1 MATVAAAS
9 RWMFM
14 GPHSWAD
21 DGLNDLLNA
30 GHSSAS
36 RRFLKIPAKLG
47 PPAVLTEITHTSTFC
62 MGCTCS
68 LRVFGRNYG
77 YSVRSTDCDS
87 GGVMNGRHG
96 QDQDGCCCAS
106 DRLTEREVQI
116 LTLAATGLSD
126 GQIGRKLHVSRHTV
140 SYQISN
146 AMRRCGASNRTEL
159 VSRCYASEVLAV
171 GWWPPEP
178 TGRRC
183 LSYCESRSPEP
194 VGNAAGG
201 APA

>member
-1 MATVAAAS
+1 
-9 RWMFM
+9 
-14 GPHSWAD
+14 
-21 DGLNDLLNA
+21 
-30 GHSSAS
+30 
-36 RRFLKIPAKLG
+36 
-47 PPAVLTEITHTSTFC
+47 
-62 MGCTCS
+62 
-68 LRVFGRNYG
+68 
-77 YSVRSTDCDS
+77 
-87 GGVMNGRHG
+87 
-96 QDQDGCCCAS
+96 
-106 DRLTEREVQI
+106 VQI

-183 LSYCESRSPEP
+183 LSYCESRSPDLK
-194 VGNAAGG
+194 VSDLAARDRAG
-201 APA
+201 